1 MSNKRRLNLERY
13 GVSRQRYNE
22 LRAFCLQYPE
32 WQAKLRDIHSLSGVS
47 TDGEAVQGGKTG
59 QPTESKALQSLR
71 YIEKMNAVERALK
84 QAVGDETNLYAPM
97 LASLTRKIRYEN
109 LNIPISKQTYFNFR
123 TAFFV
128 NLDKE
133 I

>member
-13 GVSRQRYNE
+13 GVSQQRYNE

-32 WQAKLRDIHSLSGVS
+32 WQVKLRDIHSLSGVS
-47 TDGEAVQGGKTG
+47 TDSEAVQGGKTG
-59 QPTESKALQSLR
+59 QPTESKALQALR
-71 YIEKMNAVERALK
+71 YTEKIRAVERALK
-84 QAVGDETNLYAPM
+84 QAVGDEQHIYNPL
-97 LASLTRKIRYEN
+97 LNNLTRGTKYEY
-109 LNIPISKQTYFNFR
+109 LSIPISKKNFYMYR

-133 I
+133 V

>member
-1 MSNKRRLNLERY
+1 MGNRRRLNLEKY
-13 GVSRQRYNE
+13 GISQQRYAE
-22 LRAFCLQYPE
+22 MRAFCLQYPE
-32 WQAKLRDIHSLSGVS
+32 WKERLRDIHTLSGVA

-59 QPTESKALQSLR
+59 QPTESKAIQALQ
-71 YIEKMNAVERALK
+71 YAQKMDAVERALK
-84 QAVGDETNLYAPM
+84 QAVGDEANLYAPM
-97 LASLTRKIRYEN
+97 LASLTRKIPYEN
-109 LNIPISKQTYFNFR
+109 LNIPIGRMTYFQYR

>member
-13 GVSRQRYNE
+13 GISQERYNE

-32 WQAKLRDIHSLSGVS
+32 WQAKLCDIHSLSGVS

-59 QPTESKALQSLR
+59 QPTESKALQALR
-71 YIEKMNAVERALK
+71 YTEKMNAVERALK

-97 LASLTRKIRYEN
+97 LASITRKIRYEN
-109 LNIPISKQTYFNFR
+109 LNIPIGRMAYFQYR